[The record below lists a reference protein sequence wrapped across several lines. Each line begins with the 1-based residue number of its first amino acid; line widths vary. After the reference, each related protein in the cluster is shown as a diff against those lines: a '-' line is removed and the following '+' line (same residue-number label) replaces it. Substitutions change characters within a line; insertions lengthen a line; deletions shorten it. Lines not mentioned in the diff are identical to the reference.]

1 MPDLTRAEVEAL
13 RPFAPAPST
22 NMGLTCDGFPL
33 CHACVTTAQQVADLV
48 AAEAAA
54 AAQQVTP

>member
-13 RPFAPAPST
+13 RPFAPAPAT
-22 NMGLTCDGFPL
+22 GAGFPCDGFPI
-33 CHACVTTAQQVADLV
+33 CHRCVEAAQQ
-48 AAEAAA
+48 AAA